1 MPRDGNT
8 FDEPIPEGYTLDSVK
23 PPKYWSKPD
32 PEPEDP
38 MAYRRKPVTSAHAID
53 LTSTPPVISP
63 HDSASLSPSGTVVH
77 GRYGELPPET
87 AELGIPLEYLTL
99 LHPAAEGAAAL
110 RRVAEGGGKGTVLVY
125 GAGEP
130 HAMSAAQLA
139 SADGHAVVAVLS
151 GNHSGSVEFFD
162 ALKSLIKEP
171 GTVVSEEFACVKGYI
186 RDLVRD
192 TVEGEDPSTYY
203 SGDDADGYVE
213 DFIINAMDYTK
224 QYPGNTPAAVSPD
237 QYKFKGKDKDRKYY
251 KENITAYLSQ
261 FPQGADALNP
271 TNLEHNFTK
280 EQYAAYKAK
289 FGKQTSAVISGDK
302 EGMDIKFSP
311 SAILNDMSER
321 PEKVDPYLL
330 HQKHTLDGDR
340 LFVPYEFSVLQNN
353 LGNGMGTPKGG
364 PVLGAVIGVTPELKT
379 ASEAVANAGE
389 SLKAKAEA
397 LQFLTDAERNAFA
410 AARSVAAL
418 AQEAGRPVV
427 VVGGQ
432 LPGLDTVT
440 PTDEDVQEALSA
452 MEIEEDGT
460 SRLNYFLQLY
470 RASDYPV
477 YEAYAIH
484 RATEELSGPRQIIVT
499 K

>member
-1 MPRDGNT
+1 M
-8 FDEPIPEGYTLDSVK
+8 DSVK

-32 PEPEDP
+32 PQEEDP

-53 LTSTPPVISP
+53 LTSNPPKISLE
-63 HDSASLSPSGTVVH
+63 DSASLSPCGSVIH

-87 AELGIPLEYLTL
+87 AELGIPLEYLVL
-99 LHPAAEGAAAL
+99 LHPAAEGAAAV
-110 RRVAEGGGKGTVLVY
+110 RHVANKGEKGTVLVY
-125 GAGEP
+125 AAGEP

-151 GNHSGSVEFFD
+151 GNHSGNVDFFD

-171 GTVVSEEFACVKGYI
+171 GMVVSEEFAAVKGYI

-203 SGDDADGYVE
+203 SVDDFLV
-213 DFIINAMDYTK
+213 NAMDYAK
-224 QYPGNTPAAVSPD
+224 RYPKGIPAAVSPD
-237 QYKFKGKDKDRKYY
+237 QYKFIGKEKDRKYY

-261 FPQGADALNP
+261 FPQGAEALDPNS
-271 TNLEHNFTK
+271 LEQNFTK
-280 EQYAAYKAK
+280 HQYAAYKAK
-289 FGKQTSAVISGDK
+289 FGKQTSAVISADK
-302 EGMDIKFSP
+302 EVMDIKFSP
-311 SAILNDMSER
+311 SSILSAMSTI
-321 PEKVDPYLL
+321 PEKVDDYLL
-330 HQKHTLDGDR
+330 YQEHALDKEE

-353 LGNGMGTPKGG
+353 LGNGLETLKGG
-364 PVLGAVIGVTPELKT
+364 PILGAIIGVTPELKT
-379 ASEAVANAGE
+379 AAKAVANAGE

-410 AARSVAAL
+410 AARSIAAL
-418 AQEAGRPVV
+418 AQEAGKPVV

-432 LPGLDTVT
+432 LPGLETVT

-477 YEAYAIH
+477 YEEYAIH